1 MSQTTLLSLT
11 KDEAVVAENVTTY
24 RREEITKQAEVLSA
38 QIDADNA
45 RLPQLKKEIQE
56 TEQRLT
62 ANSYALELYR
72 ALLEQFNK
80 QYPEAAEQ
88 AVEDKPKEA
97 EPTKEDVGEVEE
109 VVTSAEA
116 PAAEPVE
123 KTTEVRE

>member
-11 KDEAVVAENVTTY
+11 KDEAVVAEKVTTY

-38 QIDADNA
+38 QVDADNA

-56 TEQRLT
+56 IEQRLA

-80 QYPEAAEQ
+80 QYPEVAEP
-88 AVEDKPKEA
+88 AVENDSEKA

-109 VVTSAEA
+109 VVTSAGA
-116 PAAEPVE
+116 SAAESGE
-123 KTTEVRE
+123 KTA